1 MSQCLSWCPCGGHTC
16 PSTHMEVTHVMV
28 PIWRSCRSWFLC
40 GIGWALSCQSL
51 IKTCPTDLPPAG
63 LMEAFSPWRLLPL
76 ILQLV
81 SSWHKSRQHKDITRF
96 TPTILSN
103 MRKLPWYSPITG
115 YRENDPCLPRALST
129 QPSTF
134 IHLLSSYREPATS
147 SCCARSIPDAVSAE
161 SGHRRESF

>member
-1 MSQCLSWCPCGGHTC
+1 
-16 PSTHMEVTHVMV
+16 MEVTHVMA

-51 IKTCPTDLPPAG
+51 IKTCPTDLPTAG
-63 LMEAFSPWRLLPL
+63 LMEAFSPWRLPPL

-96 TPTILSN
+96 TPAVFSN
-103 MRKLPWYSPITG
+103 IRKLAWSSPITG
-115 YRENDPCLPRALST
+115 YRENVPCLPRALST

-134 IHLLSSYREPATS
+134 IHLLSSYPEPV
-147 SCCARSIPDAVSAE
+147 AVVPAPSQMLFLQRVGTEGRAFDHE
-161 SGHRRESF
+161 TCGSGECGWM